1 MVDLNNN
8 ALYSAK
14 KIFFESKKIFVL
26 NLVFFLIIA
35 LLFGLGQHYFQKK
48 NGLLYKHTIIIENVP
63 IIPTNNKFIKTK
75 NFKIQYKIV
84 AKTYPE
90 NNFQVFDVYGKL
102 FNNSIKEI
110 SEIENGMINFVDDN
124 IQRQIEKINLNL
136 NLFRE
141 EVLSNPLQ
149 QIDLELKNIY
159 LDNMKYDVIYS
170 IERNNLNQIISR
182 SFIISFVIL
191 LLIRIFYNE
200 VKKLK
205 KNKI

>member
-14 KIFFESKKIFVL
+14 QIFFESKKIFVL

-48 NGLLYKHTIIIENVP
+48 SGLLYKHTIVIENVP

-90 NNFQVFDVYGKL
+90 NNFQVFDVYGRL

-110 SEIENGMINFVDDN
+110 SEIENGMINFVNDN

-141 EVLSNPLQ
+141 EVLSDPLQ

-170 IERNNLNQIISR
+170 IERNNLNQIISK